1 MKYSLSNS
9 LLKTF
14 IKFFTFSLFSLHA
27 HTFSPLDPHLWPDP
41 AFKQKLELIKFKHF
55 KKPRGAFE
63 VENHLAK
70 RIVFSSSPLE
80 RKFKISLDSLEM
92 NKNYK
97 VLSIFPEFT
106 LDLLIKG
113 TKAFPINQSVRTT
126 SNLYWDIQ
134 FGSGQSWIDDYG
146 NTRSSI
152 PFALVQKNQNCVHNG
167 VMVFDFDF
175 EGQISNIVYQIA
187 SETCSYF
194 KFDLI
199 GLLKAD
205 RVTDFDFSQK
215 DFATYENFQNSEYP
229 ISSINKLEEKKNFG
243 SSKEVTPEHL
253 TIYGFYDGA
262 IHNRSL
268 CKTRS
273 GNYPYCRS
281 MLLPSFS
288 LAKSVVASMS
298 LALLEKDY
306 PNIMNESIQEYVPT
320 CRQKKWKGVQFKHA
334 LNMATGHYFD
344 KKWYSEDWYLNNKG
358 FSLNFTHNDRIKFAC
373 SIFSKK
379 SDPGIK
385 LSYHSSD
392 TYVLSVAL
400 NNFYKSKN
408 GNNSDIYRDLL
419 LPFWKELGLSQAVYE
434 IRRSI
439 DSVKQPYMEYGM
451 FFVADDIL
459 KIGSFLLKKNDLT
472 QNGVLADALQLNNK
486 GGLTAIEN
494 ILFYNNG
501 FWTKKFSGTSLN
513 CSEDVWIPFMSGFG
527 GITVALMPNNTLY
540 YYFSDNQEF
549 SWDRAVKAS
558 NKMKP
563 FCKTS

>member
-1 MKYSLSNS
+1 MKAYFSNLFKSLSI
-9 LLKTF
+9 LL
-14 IKFFTFSLFSLHA
+14 TFSLFSLNA
-27 HTFSPLDPHLWPDP
+27 FTFSPLDPLLWPDP
-41 AFKQKLELIKFKHF
+41 SFKQKLELVKFKHF
-55 KKPRGAFE
+55 KKPRGAI
-63 VENHLAK
+63 VGENQYAK

-80 RKFKISLDSLEM
+80 RKFKISLDNLEM

-106 LDLLIKG
+106 LDILIKG
-113 TKAFPINQSVRTT
+113 SKAFPVNQSVRST

-134 FGSGQSWIDDYG
+134 FGSGQSWIDEFG

-215 DFATYENFQNSEYP
+215 DFTTYENFQNSEYP

-243 SSKEVTPEHL
+243 SQKEVTPEHL
-253 TIYGFYDGA
+253 TIYGFFDGVT
-262 IHNRSL
+262 HNRSL

-273 GNYPYCRS
+273 GNYPYCRG

-288 LAKSVVASMS
+288 LAKSVVASIS

-358 FSLNFTHNDRIKFAC
+358 FSLNFTHKDRINFAC
-373 SIFSKK
+373 SVFSKK

-392 TYVLSVAL
+392 TYILSVAL

-408 GNNSDIYRDLL
+408 GNNSDIYTDLL
-419 LPFWKELGLSQAVYE
+419 LPFWKELGLSQAVNE

-451 FFVADDIL
+451 FFVADDVL
-459 KIGSFLLKKNDLT
+459 KIGSFLLQKNDLT
-472 QNGVLADALQLNNK
+472 QNGVLADALQINNK

-501 FWTKKFSGTSLN
+501 FWAKKFSGISLN
-513 CSEDVWIPFMSGFG
+513 CSDDVWIPFMSGFG